1 VEPAEQ
7 AVEAEDGTRLRVKT
21 LRASATRGC
30 VIVLHGLDDHLDRYG
45 ELARFLHETGYDVVL
60 YDQRGHGR
68 SDGTRNH
75 VERFSQYVADLERVR
90 ELAQAGAPR
99 PPHLFAH
106 SMGAVIALAAA
117 MRHPEH
123 WRSVIVQ
130 GFPLLPGRTIPK
142 LLQALARALRPLV
155 SGLRVPS
162 GLAAEDLSHDTA
174 VTQAYREDPMV
185 QGSVTLG
192 WGVEFLAALQEL
204 REGAAAITCPL
215 LILHG
220 EADRIARPEGSRW
233 LAQAA
238 GAKDRKLVLYP
249 GLKHE
254 LHNELPAARA
264 AVFAD
269 IAAWLE
275 RH

>member
-1 VEPAEQ
+1 M
-7 AVEAEDGTRLRVKT
+7 T
-21 LRASATRGC
+21 LRASAARGC
-30 VIVLHGLDDHLDRYG
+30 VIMLHGLDDHLDRFG
-45 ELARFLHETGYDVVL
+45 ELTRFLHERGYSVVL
-60 YDQRGHGR
+60 YDQRGHGGSGGAR
-68 SDGTRNH
+68 TH
-75 VERFSQYVADLERVR
+75 VERFTQYVADLERVH
-90 ELAQAGAPR
+90 ELTLAGAPR

-106 SMGAVIALAAA
+106 SMGAVIALLAV
-117 MRHPEH
+117 MRHPER

-142 LLQALARALRPLV
+142 PLAALARVLRPLV
-155 SGLRVPS
+155 PGLRVPS
-162 GLAAEDLSHDTA
+162 GLAAEDLSHDAA
-174 VTQAYREDPMV
+174 VVQAYREDPMV
-185 QGSVTLG
+185 KGSVTLS
-192 WGVEFLAALQEL
+192 WGVEFLAALQVL

-220 EADRIARPEGSRW
+220 EGDRIARPEGARW

-238 GAKDRKLVLYP
+238 GAKDKKLVIYP

-264 AVFAD
+264 SVFAE